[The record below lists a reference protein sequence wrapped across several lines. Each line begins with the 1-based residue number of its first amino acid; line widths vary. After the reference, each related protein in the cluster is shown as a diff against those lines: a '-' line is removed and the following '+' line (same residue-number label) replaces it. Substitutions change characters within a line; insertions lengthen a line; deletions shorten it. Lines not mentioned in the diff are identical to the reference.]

1 MEEFIKQLKSLIA
14 TSNGSYSCFAIDTK
28 RKVGMKVGLSSHQIY
43 EFLTD
48 SLNYLCDKKFSKM
61 QLGDYP
67 IATPKDFIEKIKSTN
82 SRIATVLNSFLC
94 IPVNAETNVTNLS
107 KYNAYMVVVTTAE
120 SKYYF
125 FTKRT
130 PFIAY
135 KKNNFIYALFSQS
148 DYRVLDDNVV
158 RLIKHFDCIVME
170 NTCYMIGMNGRNL
183 LGLNDIARDTS
194 LKNKKRLVQEGII
207 SQTSENLIDSYMKRP
222 GKAQCLSEVDE
233 SLMQIF
239 GHITLDNKEFI
250 STKYRLGI
258 IQDANGKLHIST
270 SNEEEIEDL
279 VATLTNKRGKNFED
293 ETVETKSPFV
303 KR

>member
-1 MEEFIKQLKSLIA
+1 MEGFIKRLKGLVA
-14 TSNGSYSCFAIDTK
+14 TGNGSCSCFAVDIK
-28 RKVGMKVGLSSHQIY
+28 RKVGMKIGLSSQQIY
-43 EFLTD
+43 EFLSD
-48 SLNYLCDKKFSKM
+48 SLNYICNKKFSKM

-67 IATPKDFIEKIKSTN
+67 IATPKDFEEKIGSTD
-82 SRIATVLNSFLC
+82 SRISAVLNSLLN
-94 IPVNAETNVTNLS
+94 IPVNAETNVTDLS
-107 KYNAYMVVVTTAE
+107 KYNAYMIAVTTSE
-120 SKYYF
+120 FKYYF

-135 KKNNFIYALFSQS
+135 KKNNFIYAMLSQS
-148 DYRVLDDNVV
+148 DYSVLDDNVV

-194 LKNKKRLVQEGII
+194 LKNKKRLIQEGII

-239 GHITLDNKEFI
+239 GNITPDNKEFI
-250 STKYRLGI
+250 STKYRLEI
-258 IQDANGKLHIST
+258 IQDANGKFHIST
-270 SNEEEIEDL
+270 SNEAEIEDL

-303 KR
+303 KK